1 MTEADLLQSLQR
13 GVRKMV
19 RRRRSRMKTRTR
31 PDGREEAVSSDSSDA
46 METG

>member
-19 RRRRSRMKTRTR
+19 RRRSRMKTRTR